1 MKKLMNNY
9 INKLDLKGK
18 IANII
23 TKIKQFMCNN
33 DVELCI
39 FGGCFFILYAT
50 FLINYIAFL
59 YVMGAMLFS
68 LGVFLLKFPNKK

>member
-1 MKKLMNNY
+1 MKVYINNY
-9 INKLDLKGK
+9 IKKLDLKRK
-18 IANII
+18 IVNIT
-23 TKIKQFMCNN
+23 TKIKQSITNN

-50 FLINYIAFL
+50 FLINYIVFL
-59 YVMGAMLFS
+59 YILGAMLFS